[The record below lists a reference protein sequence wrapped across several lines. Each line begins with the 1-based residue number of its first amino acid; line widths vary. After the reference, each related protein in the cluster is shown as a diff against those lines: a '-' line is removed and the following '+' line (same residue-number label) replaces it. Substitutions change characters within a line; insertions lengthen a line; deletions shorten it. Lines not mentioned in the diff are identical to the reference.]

1 MMAKRSKQT
10 MQKRQKER
18 ARMEKQKRKEAR
30 RLEAKER
37 RASALPPPEGVED
50 PDIAHIKPGPQ
61 PLPPE
66 FTSSLDLTEEED
78 EDEDDEE

>member
-1 MMAKRSKQT
+1 MEKRSKQT
-10 MQKRQKER
+10 IQMRQKEW